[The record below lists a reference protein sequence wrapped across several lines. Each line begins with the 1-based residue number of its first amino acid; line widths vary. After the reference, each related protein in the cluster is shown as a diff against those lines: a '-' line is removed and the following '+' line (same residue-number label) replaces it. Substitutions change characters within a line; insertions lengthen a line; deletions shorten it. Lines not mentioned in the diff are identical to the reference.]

1 MLAALAD
8 EQASIWAKH
17 DGTESERQVP
27 ATVTVSERH
36 KPVLQLFDLPAPN
49 PPFDY
54 SKLSSCICVSSQFD

>member
-8 EQASIWAKH
+8 EQASTWAKH

-36 KPVLQLFDLPAPN
+36 QAEVEMSEQLA
-49 PPFDY
+49 
-54 SKLSSCICVSSQFD
+54 

>member
-36 KPVLQLFDLPAPN
+36 SGDIRLSDLPAPN
-49 PPFDY
+49 PAFA
-54 SKLSSCICVSSQFD
+54 STTIWWRLG